1 MRVSWG
7 TRFQTAEA
15 GIRRLQQ
22 QLTQVQQ
29 QLATGKR
36 LNSLADD
43 PVAFGSAYRL
53 RELVDTTEGRLRT
66 LQAMIEESRVVQT
79 HAEAL
84 SRVLQE
90 VQTLIAEALDPKH
103 LDKPAFLAEHLR
115 QRLEDILGIAN
126 AQYHGRYLFSGT
138 RTTFADG
145 RPAFQLQQA
154 SPTSGNLSGLSV
166 EFRGTL
172 AQRRLDLFPGQEE
185 ILSLCA
191 DELFGANGTELF
203 TVLIE
208 AYNLLAYRSDGSRRQ
223 PEESLSVAE
232 RNQVE
237 EFLPRVAAFVR
248 EVDRAIARAG
258 FRQARWELLQ
268 QQLQEFVTQIRAFH
282 SAIADVDLARVALE
296 LQQTQTALQAVLQSS
311 ARVLGLSLFDFLR

>member
-1 MRVSWG
+1 
-7 TRFQTAEA
+7 
-15 GIRRLQQ
+15 
-22 QLTQVQQ
+22 
-29 QLATGKR
+29 
-36 LNSLADD
+36 
-43 PVAFGSAYRL
+43 
-53 RELVDTTEGRLRT
+53 
-66 LQAMIEESRVVQT
+66 
-79 HAEAL
+79 
-84 SRVLQE
+84 
-90 VQTLIAEALDPKH
+90 
-103 LDKPAFLAEHLR
+103 
-115 QRLEDILGIAN
+115 
-126 AQYHGRYLFSGT
+126 
-138 RTTFADG
+138 
-145 RPAFQLQQA
+145 
-154 SPTSGNLSGLSV
+154 
-166 EFRGTL
+166 FRGTL